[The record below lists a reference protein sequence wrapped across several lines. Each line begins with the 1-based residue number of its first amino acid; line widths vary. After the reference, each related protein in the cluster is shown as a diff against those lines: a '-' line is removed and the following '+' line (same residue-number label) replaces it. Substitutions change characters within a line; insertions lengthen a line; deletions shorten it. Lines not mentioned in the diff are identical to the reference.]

1 MSTEEI
7 LWTVVAVNLTLV
19 LIINIIMWFRRNK

>member
-19 LIINIIMWFRRNK
+19 LIINILMWFRRDK

>member
-1 MSTEEI
+1 MSIEEI

-19 LIINIIMWFRRNK
+19 VIINIIMWFRRNK